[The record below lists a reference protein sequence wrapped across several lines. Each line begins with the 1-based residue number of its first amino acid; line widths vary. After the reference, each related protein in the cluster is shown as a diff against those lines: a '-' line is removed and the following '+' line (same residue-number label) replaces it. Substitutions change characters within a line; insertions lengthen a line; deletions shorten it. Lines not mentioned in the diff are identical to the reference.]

1 MAMQESPPKT
11 QKARWAFIYIATTSV
26 MSRNKYN
33 FPLII
38 PGVQAKQIVVKPL
51 ESTSEPPSTL
61 VAATAMS
68 TTIELSLLAPR
79 SNATRC
85 MS

>member
-1 MAMQESPPKT
+1 
-11 QKARWAFIYIATTSV
+11 

-38 PGVQAKQIVVKPL
+38 PGVQAEQIVVNPL

-68 TTIELSLLAPR
+68 TTIALSLLAPR